1 MILYP
6 AVDIQSGKAVR
17 LKQGKKDHATVFSDN
32 PLDMA
37 KNWHDQGAEWLH
49 IVDLDGA
56 FEGTST
62 NVKLIKQICDQVN
75 VKIQIGG
82 GIRSIDMAET
92 YMEAGA
98 DRIIIGTMAFEE
110 PRAFNSLCRMYPGR
124 IGISLDAENG
134 QIKTHGW
141 EKDADCAVE
150 EILPALDDKGVSFVI
165 YTDIARDG
173 MRAGVNLAAL
183 ERVLKATRL
192 PVICAGGVASIED
205 IKNLHKNFAE
215 TSLAGVI
222 SGRALY
228 EGALNFV
235 EANSWLKK
243 MESETE

>member
-1 MILYP
+1 MILFP
-6 AVDIQSGKAVR
+6 AVDIQEGKAVR
-17 LKQGKKDHATVFSDN
+17 LRQGKKNLATVFSEN

-56 FEGTST
+56 FEGTT
-62 NVKLIKQICDQVN
+62 ANVKLIKQICDQVN

-82 GIRSIDMAET
+82 GIRSIDTAET
-92 YMEAGA
+92 YLDAGA
-98 DRIIIGTMAFEE
+98 DRIIIGTMAFEDH
-110 PRAFNSLCRMYPGR
+110 RAFYSLCRMYPQR
-124 IGISLDAENG
+124 VGISLDAVNG

-150 EILPALDDKGVSFVI
+150 EILPALDEKGVSFVI

-173 MRAGVNLAAL
+173 MRAGVNLSAL
-183 ERVLKATRL
+183 ERVLKTTRL
-192 PVICAGGVASIED
+192 PVICAGGVASIDD
-205 IKNLHKNFAE
+205 IKNLYNKFADS
-215 TSLAGVI
+215 SLEGVI

-235 EANSWLKK
+235 EANNWLKK
-243 MESETE
+243 METEEK

>member
-6 AVDIQSGKAVR
+6 AVDIQGGKAVR
-17 LKQGKKDHATVFSDN
+17 LKQGKKNLATVFSDN

-56 FEGTST
+56 FEGASA

-82 GIRSIDMAET
+82 GIRSIDTAET
-92 YMEAGA
+92 YLEAGA

-110 PRAFNSLCRMYPGR
+110 PRSFYSLCRMYPER
-124 IGISLDAENG
+124 IGISLDAANG

-141 EKDADCAVE
+141 ERDADCAVE
-150 EILPALDDKGVSFVI
+150 EILPGLEDKGVSFVI
-165 YTDIARDG
+165 YTDIVRDG

-183 ERVLKATRL
+183 ERVLKSARL

-205 IKNLHKNFAE
+205 IKNLYDKFADS
-215 TSLAGVI
+215 SLEGVI

-228 EGALNFV
+228 EGALNFT
-235 EANSWLKK
+235 EANAWLKK
-243 MESETE
+243 MEAE